1 MTDADASRSATSL
14 QDRRVL
20 VTGAAQGLGEAIAA
34 RIVDLGGQVLIAD
47 VLVDDGRA
55 VAERLGDAARF
66 EELDVTS
73 AEGWDRVVAA
83 ADDSFGGLD
92 GLVNNAAI
100 LHMGLLEDM
109 DPARISRLVDVNLVG
124 PMLGIRAVAP
134 VLRGAGGGSIV
145 NISSIGG
152 LEGMNSTVAYSSSKW
167 GVRGLTKAA
176 AIEYGRDRI
185 RINAVCPGMG
195 NPEMFTPF
203 LDQFDLDLYLRSAP
217 QVPYQEQGRP
227 RNVDMYDVAEMV
239 VWLLSDAARGCS
251 GADFAVDAGWTAGTY
266 APGLPGF

>member
-1 MTDADASRSATSL
+1 MTDAAESRSATSL
-14 QDRRVL
+14 EDRRVV
-20 VTGAAQGLGEAIAA
+20 VTGGAQGLGEVIAA

-47 VLVDDGRA
+47 VLADRGA
-55 VAERLGDAARF
+55 ATAERLGPAARF
-66 EELDVTS
+66 QELDVTS
-73 AEGWDRVVAA
+73 PEGWDRVVEA
-83 ADDSFGGLD
+83 ADDAFGGLD

-109 DPARISRLVDVNLVG
+109 DPERIRRVVDVNLVG
-124 PMLGIRAVAP
+124 PTLGIRAVAP
-134 VLRGAGGGSIV
+134 VLRAAGGGSIV

-152 LEGMNSTVAYSSSKW
+152 LEGMNSTVVYSASKW
-167 GVRGLTKAA
+167 GVRGLTRAA
-176 AIEYGRDRI
+176 AIEYGRDGI
-185 RINAVCPGMG
+185 RVNAVCPGMG

-203 LDQFDLDLYLRSAP
+203 LDQFDLDLYARSAP
-217 QVPYQEQGRP
+217 TVPYHERGRP
-227 RNVDMYDVAEMV
+227 RNVDVHDVAEMV